1 MNRQQASL
9 HKCGASSQLYRAHDQ
24 EGSLVALAL
33 LLGPETE
40 YQARVRATQLLTNQ
54 GPTVLPLLLTT
65 LSTHPEI
72 TTPPWPWWPPQYEHC
87 SRLLLHL
94 ADNAQLS
101 LEALL
106 QHPSIQQSP
115 GPVLWASVIEAA
127 GLVSHT
133 HYEPLLCHGL

>member
-87 SRLLLHL
+87 SRLLIRLSQK
-94 ADNAQLS
+94 AQLR

-106 QHPSIQQSP
+106 QHPAISQP
-115 GPVLWASVIEAA
+115 AGPVLWTSVMEAGGLLQHA
-127 GLVSHT
+127 G
-133 HYEPLLCHGL
+133 YESLLC